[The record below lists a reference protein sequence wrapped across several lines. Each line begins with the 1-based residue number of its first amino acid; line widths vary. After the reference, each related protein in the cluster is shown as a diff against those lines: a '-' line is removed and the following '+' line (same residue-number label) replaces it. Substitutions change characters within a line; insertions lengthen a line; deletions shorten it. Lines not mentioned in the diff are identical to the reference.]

1 MQTRGEKKHYIT
13 FIDNCTKYRYAYLFK
28 GNDKT
33 HELFKQYN
41 NEVENQFNKKI
52 KRVRCDGGGEYKIP
66 FGKLCF

>member
-1 MQTRGEKKHYIT
+1 
-13 FIDNCTKYRYAYLFK
+13 LFK
-28 GNDKT
+28 GKDKT

-66 FGKLCF
+66 FGKLCS